1 MLVRDKLMVGMAE
14 IKVAQDQ
21 AVYHCLGLG
30 SCIGLVLLDPH
41 TNISGMVHIMLPE
54 SFKNRVVDKLGKFAD
69 TGVPELLSM
78 MIESGASRRRLIAAY
93 SGGASIFQYGNGDPN
108 LLDIGSRNAKK
119 VAELVDAL
127 GIPVVATDTGGSM
140 GRSMMVCTKSGDV
153 RVKTIRQGEVTLC
166 NLRG

>member
-1 MLVRDKLMVGMAE
+1 MLVKDKLMVGMAE

-30 SCIGLVLLDPH
+30 SCIGLVLLDPR

-54 SFKNRVVDKLGKFAD
+54 AFKNRAVDKLGKFAD

-78 MIESGASRRRLIAAY
+78 MIEAGASKRNLIAAY
-93 SGGASIFQYGNGDPN
+93 TGGASVFQFGKGKTDLP
-108 LLDIGSRNAKK
+108 DIGSRNAKK

-127 GIPVVATDTGGSM
+127 GIPVVASDTGGTM
-140 GRSMMVCTKSGDV
+140 GRSMMVCTKSGVV